1 MFFCCNIN
9 IMHTILIVNF
19 SSFWSECGTYSRYIL
34 NVSCIVS
41 FVWFFFLHIVR
52 NMTCGGGVMEVM
64 TCWHYTQ
71 FLPFLSFWCH
81 QCIVPGALKT
91 KQKCDFWYSLQWKSD
106 CIKVFCHFFW
116 EEEMS
121 KNPNWFNTLWGMCL
135 NIFLLLY
142 LFPISSVLYSVVV
155 VVSSA

>member
-1 MFFCCNIN
+1 MPLWFFCCNIN

-19 SSFWSECGTYSRYIL
+19 SSLWSECGTYSRYIL

-91 KQKCDFWYSLQWKSD
+91 NQKCDFWYSLQWKSD
-106 CIKVFCHFFW
+106 CIKVFWHFFW
-116 EEEMS
+116 EEEKEMS
-121 KNPNWFNTLWGMCL
+121 KNPNWFNTCL
-135 NIFLLLY
+135 HIFLSLY
-142 LFPISSVLYSVVV
+142 FSILGVL
-155 VVSSA
+155 

>member
-1 MFFCCNIN
+1 MPLWFFCCNIN

-19 SSFWSECGTYSRYIL
+19 SSLWSECGTYSRYIL

-71 FLPFLSFWCH
+71 FLPFLSFWSH

-91 KQKCDFWYSLQWKSD
+91 KQKCDFWYSLQWKSN
-106 CIKVFCHFFW
+106 CINVFWQFFSEKKKKKCQKTQIDLTLAYTYFYHYIFPFW
-116 EEEMS
+116 VYC
-121 KNPNWFNTLWGMCL
+121 NT
-135 NIFLLLY
+135 
-142 LFPISSVLYSVVV
+142 
-155 VVSSA
+155 

>member
-1 MFFCCNIN
+1 MPIRFFSTWKCHYGFFCCNIN
-9 IMHTILIVNF
+9 IMRTILIVNF
-19 SSFWSECGTYSRYIL
+19 SSLRSECGTYSRYIL

-81 QCIVPGALKT
+81 HCIPGALKT

-106 CIKVFCHFFW
+106 CIKVFCHFFLRRRRRNV
-116 EEEMS
+116 
-121 KNPNWFNTLWGMCL
+121 KNPNWFNTCL
-135 NIFLLLY
+135 HIFLSLY
-142 LFPISSVLYSVVV
+142 FSILGVL
-155 VVSSA
+155 

>member
-1 MFFCCNIN
+1 MPLWFFCCNMN
-9 IMHTILIVNF
+9 IMRTILIVNF
-19 SSFWSECGTYSRYIL
+19 SSLWSECGTYSRYIL

-91 KQKCDFWYSLQWKSD
+91 NQKCDFWYSLQWKSAVSKLFD
-106 CIKVFCHFFW
+106 IFF
-116 EEEMS
+116 EQS
-121 KNPNWFNTLWGMCL
+121 SPKSQVKSRYHNFN
-135 NIFLLLY
+135 NF
-142 LFPISSVLYSVVV
+142 SVLAHCTE
-155 VVSSA
+155 VSNTTM